1 MLSRHGPRNGMIG
14 SSFGASDHFYTRN
27 DLSVKDADMRL
38 TKQKRLKPILRNGM
52 WVVKKLDFQS
62 ADTVHITANVVGSGT
77 GFLYTS
83 FDNGE
88 GPQLLSLKK
97 VRVGVY
103 SSKFVVPYGVLHKF
117 KIGVAATIPK
127 GYGVELLPR
136 KEKNNVGQHAMMVA
150 QSDPMYETSGLGGL
164 GAVYDITTA
173 PTGGMVENMPLWEG
187 DLANHSFKTHGYQG
201 VKIFDTNAGEG
212 PKWYTDLKRA
222 YMCRSAYYSA
232 NFDFANDNK
241 FTGWSNVDGLWTT
254 EGIPSGLPLCIV
266 TQTYFYRK
274 RLDKSYWPD
283 KYIWEFKHASGKQ
296 NFNKLFFS
304 MSNAL
309 SSLTIQRAASQNL
322 FNPGENANTFAS
334 IKPDD
339 NSSAKPQSNT
349 HFKGNS
355 QSISP
360 STGQWHK
367 GLVTNG
373 KIEQFP
379 SSGATI
385 HANDGLAVKVEWF
398 NPVTKT
404 WTEPMGEPP
413 FLGTTLS
420 NSMGKT
426 KFVFRFPRQLDPV
439 EDKTI
444 NDELIT
450 NGIDYSFEKTKK
462 AYPFVGGDGNI
473 TYNLIG
479 RPLGPDGREVS
490 FKDASGSYRGV
501 NSTRVQL
508 HVDYKGIG
516 PGQAGSPANEKSAY
530 PGTETIHS
538 IGEALEI
545 VDSEKLAKANYPELY
560 TIYFAAGEFNAG
572 DTIFALGKCMKMR
585 TRCVI
590 SSLGKDDHW
599 QDVVDRY
606 NVYDNHGQIRVRETN
621 DGSLIGTR
629 DADIITPAGIID
641 ADQIDAGDIVN
652 HADLD
657 TVWKK
662 VMGKP
667 LTSDYFTSI
676 NLPDQDPNN
685 PLHYLQKDTQS
696 GDTFSIPY
704 QIIWYKIPM
713 YYTGP
718 YVDYDKIESVAED
731 GTATTTYKI
740 NAPEDK
746 PFAIKSARSDSI
758 YLNTTSPFNQFVTQE
773 FELTDEITQQRDLEA
788 AGFSPEEVSQINQ
801 ADHKPE
807 EVTKAEIAQRTEQLY
822 LDMIADNVTTE
833 DGEEITEPGVKP
845 VDKSGRKYVKSW
857 WDARFK
863 FGKPVDYVW
872 ESERQ
877 AAGLDGF
884 STSRDFTIEDVTTKW
899 GANSMGSAL
908 PEGSYSTELMPQSNP
923 DPSPDPMLG
932 LGALG
937 YYGESKVDYFVDAVS
952 PDSEAENWRDVE
964 RDTGYL
970 LATAADTSAEAVK
983 GLWNLSNGRGVKAA
997 KNFVKM
1003 DSHLLAD
1010 NMARE
1015 PVYVT
1020 AANIA
1025 RNAALAT
1032 GQHTGK
1038 AVMGAGEDLVDWGA
1052 GVLGSPPRS
1061 IAGFGSVSPGLGA
1074 SADKIENWGEKTAAF
1089 GKGFV
1094 GRLLPDSLVAQYDKN
1109 PIAWSVGLGGLIL
1122 LGIPFIG
1129 PTIAK
1134 TVGQSAPQ
1142 VAKAIAQTPMAALSG
1157 VVAGSKQ
1164 LGDSVSDALGRK
1176 KRGGVATR
1184 RLTQRRGSSTRRRR
1198 N

>member
-14 SSFGASDHFYTRN
+14 SSFGASDYFYTRN

-38 TKQKRLKPILRNGM
+38 TQQKRLKPILRNGM

-62 ADTVHITANVVGSGT
+62 TDTVHITANVVGSGT

-164 GAVYDITTA
+164 GNVYDITTK
-173 PTGGMVENMPLWEG
+173 PTGGLVESVPLWEG
-187 DLANHSFKTHGYQG
+187 DLANHSYKTHGYQG
-201 VKIFDTNAGEG
+201 AKVFDGNAGEG
-212 PKWYTDLKRA
+212 PKFHTDLNRA
-222 YMCRSAYYSA
+222 SMCRSAFYTA

-254 EGIPSGLPLCIV
+254 EGIPSGIPLCIV
-266 TQTYFYRK
+266 IQNYYYSKERNYANYGKWEYR
-274 RLDKSYWPD
+274 
-283 KYIWEFKHASGKQ
+283 FKHMSNQ
-296 NFNKLFFS
+296 QPFNKFFFS
-304 MSNAL
+304 MGSIL
-309 SSLTIQRAASQNL
+309 SRLTGQHAVTEGTAGAGDKMAAHSIIVPPN
-322 FNPGENANTFAS
+322 NTA
-334 IKPDD
+334 
-339 NSSAKPQSNT
+339 AKPWSSS

-355 QSISP
+355 QSIMP
-360 STGQWHK
+360 TCGYWNE
-367 GLVTNG
+367 GIMNDN
-373 KIEQFP
+373 KIPFLAV
-379 SSGATI
+379 SGTTVK
-385 HANDGLAVKVEWF
+385 ANNELAVKVEWF
-398 NPVTKT
+398 NPFDNT
-404 WTEPMGEPP
+404 WSEPMAQPP
-413 FLGTTLS
+413 FLGTDVTQS
-420 NSMGKT
+420 NSMGKI
-426 KFVFRFPRQLDPV
+426 KIVFRFPRQLDPV

-462 AYPFVGGDGNI
+462 AYPSVDGDGNL
-473 TYNLIG
+473 YYRLIG
-479 RPLGPDGREVS
+479 RPLGPGGREVR
-490 FKDASGSYRGV
+490 FADTSGIYQG
-501 NSTRVQL
+501 NSWAQVKL
-508 HVDYKGIG
+508 CVDYNKSRNE
-516 PGQAGSPANEKSAY
+516 GSFSSTN
-530 PGTETIHS
+530 TVHT
-538 IGEALEI
+538 IGEPLFV

-585 TRCVI
+585 SRCVI
-590 SSLGKDDHW
+590 SSLGKNDHW

-606 NVYDNHGQIRVRETN
+606 NVYDNNGQIRVREVN

-667 LTSDYFTSI
+667 LTSEYFTSFK
-676 NLPDQDPNN
+676 LPDQDPNN

-788 AGFSPEEVSQINQ
+788 AGFSPEDISQINQ

-807 EVTKAEIAQRTEQLY
+807 EVTKAEIAQQTEQHY
-822 LDMIADNVTTE
+822 LDMIGDNVIT
-833 DGEEITEPGVKP
+833 GEITEPGIKP
-845 VDKSGRKYVKSW
+845 VDTRGRKYVKSW

-899 GANSMGSAL
+899 GANSMGAAL

-952 PDSEAENWRDVE
+952 PDSETENWREVE

-970 LATAADTSAEAVK
+970 LAAAADTSAEAVK

-997 KNFVKM
+997 ENFVNM
-1003 DSHLLAD
+1003 EGRLVYN
-1010 NMARE
+1010 NMAEE

-1025 RNAALAT
+1025 RNAGLAT

-1038 AVMGAGEDLVDWGA
+1038 AVMDKGEDLVDWGA

-1074 SADKIENWGEKTAAF
+1074 SADDIERWGDKTAAF
-1089 GKGFV
+1089 GKGFI
-1094 GRLLPDSLVAQYDKN
+1094 GRLLPDSLVAQYAKN
-1109 PIAWSVGLGGLIL
+1109 PMAWSVGLGALLL